1 MAQPFHRVSPR
12 RLSSSCRKGPWLSP
26 RAPSPACSL
35 PPTERGLGAPARQA
49 WELELRG
56 GSRATARACVSSGSP
71 ELAVGLWKA
80 SPSLAWTQLSGCRLP
95 PSAHLLVTGTGCP
108 GLYRCFEI
116 QASCPVA
123 PPGGPPVP
131 TELWT
136 PVLGSA
142 AADTP
147 TCPPPGGSA
156 GPVPAQP
163 GAAGVGGDAAEDR
176 ADRSAAV
183 AGRGRGHKRSWP
195 RLVSLTWPWV
205 PVAWRAPPG
214 EALKGP
220 CRTPQA
226 TFWLPSLQPL

>member
-1 MAQPFHRVSPR
+1 M
-12 RLSSSCRKGPWLSP
+12 
-26 RAPSPACSL
+26 
-35 PPTERGLGAPARQA
+35 
-49 WELELRG
+49 
-56 GSRATARACVSSGSP
+56 
-71 ELAVGLWKA
+71 
-80 SPSLAWTQLSGCRLP
+80 
-95 PSAHLLVTGTGCP
+95 
-108 GLYRCFEI
+108 
-116 QASCPVA
+116 
-123 PPGGPPVP
+123 
-131 TELWT
+131 
-136 PVLGSA
+136 LGSA

-147 TCPPPGGSA
+147 PCPPPGGSA

-183 AGRGRGHKRSWP
+183 AGRWRGHKRSWP

-226 TFWLPSLQPL
+226 DVLAAKSTAFNHRRRGQRGSPRHWVRVREMKALPSPPSPAPPEKPQPVVLSPSAGAQVLGAGAEGPRGLAQVPAGELGTGTGGG